1 MSLKTVSVAPGG
13 GGGNGT
19 VTNVSIT
26 TANGVSG
33 AVANSTT
40 TPAITLTLGD
50 ITPTKV
56 TVTESVGSSALVL
69 TGATQTASFPVLNAT
84 QTWSNSSATFTA
96 VKLNVTDSNSASG
109 SLLMDLQVGTV
120 PQFNVR
126 KDGYV
131 YATGGI
137 IALGSGGG
145 GPIFIATVAGAVGYN
160 MASGL
165 GVGWTSSPTNAI
177 TTADTIITRRGI
189 ANLRF
194 GAADAAS
201 PVAQTLS
208 VQSIV
213 GGISTDASAAAYP
226 FKITGAQ
233 GTGTGAG
240 GSVIIQ
246 TAPAAGSSG
255 NGQNTLTDA
264 LTVDSVGSVRV
275 VRALTVAGGV
285 ATLPGT
291 PLAGMIARVSDALA
305 PAIGTTV
312 TGGGAAYALVNYNG
326 ANWTV
331 IGV

>member
-69 TGATQTASFPVLNAT
+69 TGATQTASFPVLDAT

-96 VKLNVTDSNSASG
+96 VKLNVTDTNSAAA
-109 SLLMDLQVGTV
+109 SLLMDLQVNTSGRFRVSKTGQIV
-120 PQFNVR
+120 LPYSATTDWVSGNISFGNRYGAPTLQNVN
-126 KDGYV
+126 
-131 YATGGI
+131 
-137 IALGSGGG
+137 ALMNMDSSGNVNTGGG
-145 GPIFIATVAGAVGYN
+145 GSYQINSDVILSRKAA
-160 MASGL
+160 
-165 GVGWTSSPTNAI
+165 
-177 TTADTIITRRGI
+177 

-213 GGISTDASAAAYP
+213 AGQTNASAAAYP
-226 FKITGAQ
+226 FTINGSQSTGS
-233 GTGTGAG
+233 GIG
-240 GSVIIQ
+240 GSIIFQ
-246 TAPAAGSSG
+246 TAAANSG
-255 NGQNTLTDA
+255 GGATVQNTLATA
-264 LTVDSVGSVRV
+264 MVIDSVKTVR
-275 VRALTVAGGV
+275 LGTGYTV
-285 ATLPGT
+285 ATLPAAGT
-291 PLAGMIARVSDALA
+291 AGRRTYVTDALA
-305 PAIGTTV
+305 PTFLGAL
-312 TGGGAAYALVNYNG
+312 TGGGAVVCPVFDNG
-326 ANWTV
+326 TAWV
-331 IGV
+331 SA